1 MNAGR
6 DIIIGRVL
14 AVGAALISGT
24 TAVLI
29 RQGVADLAPPV
40 VGAAIA
46 LLSGTLV
53 LGVIE
58 VGSANM
64 SLRRE
69 KRSVGFLLLA
79 GVASGI
85 AIMAN
90 YSALSIAPVVI
101 VTPVANTSPLF
112 VLLWAHLFLGKLERI
127 TLRIVFGTILVVV
140 GVILIAIGRVA

>member
-1 MNAGR
+1 MNARR

-14 AVGAALISGT
+14 AVGAALAAGT

-40 VGAAIA
+40 VGAAIS

-79 GVASGI
+79 GVAAGI

-127 TLRIVFGTILVVV
+127 TPRIVFGTILVVV
-140 GVILIAIGRVA
+140 GVILIAICRIA

>member
-1 MNAGR
+1 
-6 DIIIGRVL
+6 
-14 AVGAALISGT
+14 
-24 TAVLI
+24 
-29 RQGVADLAPPV
+29 
-40 VGAAIA
+40 
-46 LLSGTLV
+46 
-53 LGVIE
+53 
-58 VGSANM
+58 M

-79 GVASGI
+79 GVAAGI

-140 GVILIAIGRVA
+140 GVILIAICRIA